1 MRQPL
6 RKGRLQ
12 RDAVICVC
20 MPLGWVAA
28 SDAVESSSGGRSA
41 QVGSDA
47 RPHASVLKRQSITRK
62 ELPFNHFTQGDTVL
76 LVEGDVYDF
85 SGKHAVPEVVMVRSQ
100 RGDHI

>member
-1 MRQPL
+1 
-6 RKGRLQ
+6 
-12 RDAVICVC
+12 
-20 MPLGWVAA
+20 
-28 SDAVESSSGGRSA
+28 
-41 QVGSDA
+41 
-47 RPHASVLKRQSITRK
+47 VLKRQSITRK